1 MERPSIESGD
11 RGTRGGSEGQ
21 VEHPDEDGC
30 GTQESDDRY
39 GSQDLVHGRTP
50 GGVLRVVQEVF

>member
-1 MERPSIESGD
+1 MERPSGESGD

-21 VEHPDEDGC
+21 VEHPDEGGC
-30 GTQESDDRY
+30 GTQGSDDRY

-50 GGVLRVVQEVF
+50 DGVLRVVREVS